1 MKAINSIIVTTALLV
16 TFYILLHFDA
26 SPVLTVLLYFSIP
39 IAMVIMALS
48 ILLDDSTPYP
58 ELGDEEWGYRD
69 KGYSELSMF

>member
-26 SPVLTVLLYFSIP
+26 SPMLTVLLYFSIP
-39 IAMVIMALS
+39 IAMVIMVLS

-69 KGYSELSMF
+69 RGKIEPGMF